1 MALPEPHPGMV
12 IRYVYLWRSQSDEGR
27 DEGVKERP
35 CAVVLAVKRSGGETK
50 VVVAPIT
57 HAHPVAPNNAVEIP
71 AQTKSRLGLDEARSW
86 IITDEVNIF
95 TWPGPDLRPID
106 TRYPRRGFVYGA
118 LSQRLTHAVVES
130 VRSNVRKGSAKTVQ
144 RDEAVSK

>member
-12 IRYVYLWRSQSDEGR
+12 IRYAYLWRSESDEGR

-35 CAVVLAVKRSGGETK
+35 CAVVLAVKRSGDETK

-57 HAHPVAPNNAVEIP
+57 HAHPVAPNSAIEIP

-86 IITDEVNIF
+86 IVTDEVNVF
-95 TWPGPDLRPID
+95 TWPGPDLRPINA
-106 TRYPRRGFVYGA
+106 RNPRRGFVYGA
-118 LSQRLTHAVVES
+118 LSQNLTRAVAAS
-130 VRSNVRKGSAKTVQ
+130 VMKNVRKGRAKTVQ
-144 RDEAVSK
+144 RDEPLTR